1 MSETPKIGYQFVPV
15 PLKLFLCCDNNCR
28 SVLASLIQLD
38 SIFAGEDGWFF
49 CSNAD
54 LQVETNLSKNVLN
67 AALDALYQKEI
78 VYIKPERKGRGEKQ
92 KSRLYKLN
100 KDAFVHY
107 DKYSIENCM
116 KHPLYEIKTVPYHSN
131 FVPSF
136 QIMQKNLQEN
146 MQMNM
151 QKSDNHIDN
160 IENTE
165 NINFYNS
172 GLKGYNGL
180 KEEKNFS
187 FSSPLQGASNFNGQ
201 EVSTGTEIK
210 PVNGQQD
217 AKHIN
222 SQPVRDKGSEL
233 AKNENNI
240 VISTPEQEQAKQEY
254 IKNLHKVAAQ
264 AFGEVQTNYVTV
276 LSTPEDYCDM
286 ACNILNK
293 SGDYLFEQYQCLNG
307 EQGEQAFGRI
317 VNALARYGLQLP
329 ENKKVI
335 VDVFKYLLRKEND
348 ERKFCQEQGLDYDE
362 VYG

>member
-28 SVLASLIQLD
+28 SVLTSLIQLG
-38 SIFAGEDGWFF
+38 SIFADEDGWFF

-54 LQVETNLSKNVLN
+54 LQAETNLSKNVLS
-67 AALDALYQKEI
+67 AALDALYQKKI

-100 KDAFVHY
+100 KEAFDIY

-136 QIMQKNLQEN
+136 QKMQKNLQEN

-165 NINFYNS
+165 NIEIKIT
-172 GLKGYNGL
+172 GLKVYNGFDSS
-180 KEEKNFS
+180 FS

-201 EVSTGTEIK
+201 EVSTGVEIK

-233 AKNENNI
+233 VKNENNI
-240 VISTPEQEQAKQEY
+240 VISTPEQEQAKQDY
-254 IKNLHKVAAQ
+254 IKNLYKVASQ
-264 AFGEVQTNYVTV
+264 AFGDVQANYVTV

-293 SGDYLFEQYQCLNG
+293 SGDYLFNQYQSLNG
-307 EQGEQAFGRI
+307 EQGEQAFGKI
-317 VNALARYGLQLP
+317 INALARYRLHVP
-329 ENKKVI
+329 EDKKAVE
-335 VDVFKYLLRKEND
+335 DVFKYLLRRKYD
-348 ERKFCQEQGLDYDE
+348 ERKCYQEQGLDYDE